1 MPEVYYFASP
11 RSINIYFIKEYKHF
25 FNKGNKKS
33 RSDYILNINK
43 IIKEKFNKDV
53 YILNNIQAF
62 LLNYEVKKLLD
73 KAITISNE
81 KYENVVYINSTLSLT
96 GMINIYKFLLDA
108 YKDIGFN
115 FIILDKENEFADI
128 AYKIPNINIIKA
140 LN

>member
-1 MPEVYYFASP
+1 MSETYYFASP
-11 RSINIYFIKEYKHF
+11 RSINIYFIREYKHF
-25 FNKGNKKS
+25 FNKGNKKC

-43 IIKEKFNKDV
+43 IIKEKFNKEV

-81 KYENVVYINSTLSLT
+81 KYENVVYINNSLSIT
-96 GMINIYKFLLDA
+96 GMINIYKFLIDT

-115 FIILDKENEFADI
+115 FILLDKDNEFSDI
-128 AYKIPNINIIKA
+128 AFKIPNINIIKA
-140 LN
+140 LS